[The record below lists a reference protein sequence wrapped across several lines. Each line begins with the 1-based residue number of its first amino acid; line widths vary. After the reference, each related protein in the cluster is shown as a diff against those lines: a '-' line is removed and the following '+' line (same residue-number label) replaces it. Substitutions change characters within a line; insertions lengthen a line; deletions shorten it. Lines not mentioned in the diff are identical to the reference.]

1 MINTYSLNKMLVENR
16 QNLLRYDLIDVYNI
30 IFPKKGA
37 FTEGHPDYGQLEMDD
52 DYNAREKNAN
62 AMMTLY

>member
-1 MINTYSLNKMLVENR
+1 MNKQVAKELFGDDYHSDLLV
-16 QNLLRYDLIDVYNI
+16 L
-30 IFPKKGA
+30 
-37 FTEGHPDYGQLEMDD
+37 DD